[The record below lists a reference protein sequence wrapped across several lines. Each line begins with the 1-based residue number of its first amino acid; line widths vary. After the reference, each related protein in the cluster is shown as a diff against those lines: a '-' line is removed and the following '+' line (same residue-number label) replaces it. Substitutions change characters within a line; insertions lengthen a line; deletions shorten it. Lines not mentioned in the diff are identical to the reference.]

1 MNIRLQQ
8 SWNRSGKTGPV
19 GRTEPAGFCRFY
31 RFKIFL
37 FNKFPLG
44 PPQALVRNE
53 LQKFLDMDIFLSKL
67 CRVQVQ
73 VQLML
78 LQ

>member
-1 MNIRLQQ
+1 MWQG
-8 SWNRSGKTGPV
+8 WNRSGRIGPDQLEGLNRPV
-19 GRTEPAGFCRFY
+19 FAGFW

-37 FNKFPLG
+37 FNKFLLG
-44 PPQALVRNE
+44 QPQALVRNE
-53 LQKFLDMDIFLSKL
+53 LYKFLDMEFFLSKV

-73 VQLML
+73 VQLTL

>member
-1 MNIRLQQ
+1 VARSPRLKSLRQN
-8 SWNRSGKTGPV
+8 SCYPLEELNRSV
-19 GRTEPAGFCRFY
+19 FAGLKF
-31 RFKIFL
+31 FL
-37 FNKFPLG
+37 FDKFLLG

-53 LQKFLDMDIFLSKL
+53 LHKFLDMDFFLSKV

>member
-1 MNIRLQQ
+1 VNTDQGRV
-8 SWNRSGKTGPV
+8 GTGPV
-19 GRTEPAGFCRFY
+19 GRTEQAGFY
-31 RFKIFL
+31 RFKIF
-37 FNKFPLG
+37 FIQKVPLG
-44 PPQALVRNE
+44 PPQALLGNE
-53 LQKFLDMDIFLSKL
+53 LDKFLDMEFFLSKL